1 MGKDAH
7 ATPRTLGKLGFQGLD
22 LFGTMRQMKPEIP
35 ESLIIIAGRH
45 AIPLMLAQAARKA
58 GVKRIV
64 VIGFK
69 GETRR
74 ELIPFVDEIHW
85 INLGN
90 MRAFLDQVAALGIRQ
105 CVMVGQIAPSNLF
118 NLRMDKLALE
128 MYKAL
133 EVRNA
138 HTIFGA
144 VVDAI
149 EKLGIE
155 VLPGNSFMECYTPE
169 VGQLSKR
176 APTEREQADIDLGLK
191 LVKGTSDFEIGQTVA
206 IKDGIIIAVEA
217 LEGTN
222 QAIKRAG
229 RVGKAGTVIVKVP
242 KVGHDMRFDIPVVG
256 TKTFKIMKR
265 AKVSCLAVE
274 AGKTILLEQEKLI
287 GLANK
292 FDMAFVAVRT
302 MEDVKHEGSKNPKF

>member
-1 MGKDAH
+1 
-7 ATPRTLGKLGFQGLD
+7 
-22 LFGTMRQMKPEIP
+22 MRRMKPDVP
-35 ESLIIIAGRH
+35 ESLIIIAGRQ
-45 AIPLMLAQAARKA
+45 AYPLMLAKAARAA
-58 GVKRIV
+58 GVQRIV
-64 VIGFK
+64 VLGFK

-74 ELIPFVDEIHW
+74 DIAALVDEVHW
-85 INLGN
+85 MHLGS
-90 MRAFLDQVAALGIRQ
+90 MRAFLDKLAATGIKQ
-105 CVMVGQIAPSNLF
+105 CVMVGQIAPHNLF
-118 NLRMDKLALE
+118 NVRMDKLAVE

-138 HTIFGA
+138 HTIYGGIA
-144 VVDAI
+144 DAI

-169 VGQLSKR
+169 AGQLSRR
-176 APTEREQADIDLGLK
+176 APTEREQADIGLGLK

-217 LEGTN
+217 WEGTN
-222 QAIKRAG
+222 HTLKRAG
-229 RVGKAGTVIVKVP
+229 KFGKAGTVIVKVP

-274 AGKTILLEQEKLI
+274 AGKTILLEKEKLI
-287 GLANK
+287 AMADRFN
-292 FDMAFVAVRT
+292 MAFLAVKT
-302 MEDVKHEGSKNPKF
+302 SNE